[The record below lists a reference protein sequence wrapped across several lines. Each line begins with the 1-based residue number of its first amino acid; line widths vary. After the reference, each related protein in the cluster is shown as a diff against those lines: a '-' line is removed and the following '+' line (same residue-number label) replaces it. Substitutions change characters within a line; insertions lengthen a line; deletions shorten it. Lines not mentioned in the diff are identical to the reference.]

1 MLAYLIENGVEM
13 SVEEEDQ
20 VREIFGAAPPSSG

>member
-13 SVEEEDQ
+13 SVEAKDQ